1 MAKHRI
7 IFNVCLAIFQNY
19 AWKDEGNLCKNIST
33 KRNTVSYKFK
43 RTHTVEY
50 SIIHSTKLDS
60 LTSNCLDS
68 LTRICAIW
76 TDKNH
81 YIYLPNILNCSSNNV
96 FPEDDV
102 TANPFWLGWD
112 VEVVSV
118 PRSNKVLVSWKSEN
132 SRKNN
137 IFETNQWS
145 YLFLLK
151 T

>member
-1 MAKHRI
+1 MSFTFRRPIKTIKSNMFSPFMYVEKWPNTALFLTYVWPFFKIMLERVKE
-7 IFNVCLAIFQNY
+7 IFVKIFLQ
-19 AWKDEGNLCKNIST
+19 KE
-33 KRNTVSYKFK
+33 TVSYKFK

-102 TANPFWLGWD
+102 TANPF
-112 VEVVSV
+112 
-118 PRSNKVLVSWKSEN
+118 
-132 SRKNN
+132 
-137 IFETNQWS
+137 
-145 YLFLLK
+145 
-151 T
+151 